1 MPGNRQG
8 ETCSSQLWFAQKRA
22 LQKRAT
28 TDTVYEMLNTKSL
41 YMLLKL

>member
-22 LQKRAT
+22 LHA